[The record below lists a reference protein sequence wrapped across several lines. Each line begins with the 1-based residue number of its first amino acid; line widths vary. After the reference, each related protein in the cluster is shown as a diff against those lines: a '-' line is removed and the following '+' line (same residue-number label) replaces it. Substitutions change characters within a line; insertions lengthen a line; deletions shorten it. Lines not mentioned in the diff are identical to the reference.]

1 MKTYTEYEMEDYN
14 AQRDE
19 IYNQPLDIL
28 AQNIRS
34 IARGWLPDY
43 NFSGKESD
51 FYNHRQQ
58 MIMSRVAEILEQT
71 KCTS

>member
-1 MKTYTEYEMEDYN
+1 MKTYTEYEKEDYD

-19 IYNQPLDIL
+19 IYNQPLDTL

-43 NFSGKESD
+43 NFTGDESD
-51 FYNHRQQ
+51 FYHHRQQ
-58 MIMSRVAEILEQT
+58 IIMERVAEILEQ
-71 KCTS
+71 KN